1 MPQFQQ
7 GPPSGGPPGPYDGP
21 SDPWQDQG
29 DPYGQPP
36 ALQPPAAFPGQEI
49 AAQGQGGAGE
59 FRLPQRGSFSISETL
74 PMLQEWRVKMDEARK
89 VWEIAR
95 NEANEKKA
103 LAKKTR
109 ADLIIKLRV
118 LGNEST
124 GNIAIK
130 TSAERNEWA
139 DADPDVQA
147 TELAADLA
155 QTTQMVARE
164 AYEEVTK
171 IFETV
176 RSLLTVEREDLKR
189 GYGTQQFGT

>member
-1 MPQFQQ
+1 
-7 GPPSGGPPGPYDGP
+7 
-21 SDPWQDQG
+21 
-29 DPYGQPP
+29 
-36 ALQPPAAFPGQEI
+36 
-49 AAQGQGGAGE
+49 
-59 FRLPQRGSFSISETL
+59 
-74 PMLQEWRVKMDEARK
+74 MLQEWRTKMDDARGTWEEAR
-89 VWEIAR
+89 ID
-95 NEANEKKA
+95 ANNKKA

-118 LGNEST
+118 FGADAT

-139 DADPDVQA
+139 DADPDVQR
-147 TELAADLA
+147 TELEADLSQTA
-155 QTTQMVARE
+155 QMAARE

-176 RSLLTVEREDLKR
+176 RSLLTLEREDLKR